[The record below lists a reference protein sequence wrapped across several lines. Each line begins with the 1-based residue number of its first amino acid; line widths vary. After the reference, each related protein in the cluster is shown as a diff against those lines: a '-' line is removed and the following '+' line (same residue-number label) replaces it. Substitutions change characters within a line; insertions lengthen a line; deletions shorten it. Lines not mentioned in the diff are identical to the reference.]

1 MNVETQMQ
9 SRQVSW
15 LYLALGLTQAV
26 HSVEE
31 VLTGLWKNLPAATG
45 WVNARVS
52 FLPVK
57 EWSAEGFA
65 AANLIIVAVLLG
77 FSPFPFQNHTWA
89 WKVVRIVAVVEML
102 NGLLHMTAALL
113 RGGYFP
119 GCGSAIVLFLLG
131 LAILLKT
138 RKSHGQ

>member
-1 MNVETQMQ
+1 MNTLEPAR
-9 SRQVSW
+9 SRSVPW
-15 LYLALGLTQAV
+15 FYLALGLAQAA

-45 WVNARVS
+45 WVNARVP
-52 FLPVK
+52 FIPVK

-65 AANLIIVAVLLG
+65 AANLIIVAVMLG
-77 FSPFPFQNHTWA
+77 FSPFPFQNSTWA
-89 WKVVRIVAVVEML
+89 WKVVRVVAVVEML

-119 GCGSAIVLFLLG
+119 GYSSAIPLFFLG
-131 LAILLKT
+131 LMILLKM
-138 RKSHGQ
+138 RKSHG